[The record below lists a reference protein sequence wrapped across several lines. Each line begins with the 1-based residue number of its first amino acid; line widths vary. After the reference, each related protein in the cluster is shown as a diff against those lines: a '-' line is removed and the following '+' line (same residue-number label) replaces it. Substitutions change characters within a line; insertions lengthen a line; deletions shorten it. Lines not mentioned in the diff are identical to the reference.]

1 MKNFSISQKIHVPL
15 IASIAVGFVIIISSF
30 FSSVNEIKGDVYA
43 EEESTLRSFFN
54 EAIDEKNNIGITN
67 ALAISKNYYVVEA
80 LKSGNRALAIQGLS
94 EMSGLYKENTKFR
107 NIKIHI
113 HDRNVR
119 SFLRAWKP
127 KKWGDDL
134 SGFRHTINQVKASKQ
149 PLVAVELGR
158 AGLVLRGIS
167 PIIMQGEYLGSVEF
181 MQGLNSIVRDAKKKH
196 NMNVIIVMDNKYLDV
211 ATALKDAP
219 KLNGGYT
226 LAVRPEIIDKKFFAG
241 LKGLNIKDTKNVLT
255 NDNYF
260 IVSNPIVDFKGE
272 TVGYA
277 VVARDL
283 AYVDRVISQS
293 ESALLKQVIIMA
305 VIDMI
310 ILIFLLLVVK
320 YGVTK
325 PINHLEEVAVE
336 LAQGDADLT
345 KRIDI
350 KSGDEIGKAARGFN
364 TFIAKVE
371 EIAQKAQADAKAT
384 AEAKS
389 QVERNLQKSNMTIR
403 LSEGMID
410 GTVHNALDLQ
420 CGMKKNIDSLNTVNE
435 INKKTE
441 VVIHDVNIS
450 TDEVISTIS
459 NILEMTNDSRAN
471 SEQLNNSVEEINS
484 VISLIKDISDQ
495 TNLLALNAA
504 IEAARAGEHGRGF
517 AVVAD
522 EVRKLA
528 ERTQRATSEV
538 EASINILKQ
547 NSTNMVESS
556 EKTEVM
562 ASQSAE
568 KLDAFKEILSTLID
582 NAVLIKN
589 YNENISYKLFASLV
603 KLDHLI
609 YKTNGYMSIFEDKV
623 TGEFTDHHACNLGKW
638 YESGDGKTHFGHV
651 ASYQQLAAPHQHL
664 HDLIKEAIQCVNSG
678 DCLENSETVIAKFK
692 AAEEESKRLF
702 DIINT
707 IIEEG
712 EKGKA

>member
-1 MKNFSISQKIHVPL
+1 MQNLSISQKIHIPL

-30 FSSVNEIKGDVYA
+30 FSSVGEIQDEVYA
-43 EEESTLRSFFN
+43 EEEKTLRSVFR
-54 EAIDEKNNIGITN
+54 ESIDEKMNIGITN
-67 ALAISKNYYVVEA
+67 ALAISKNYYVIEA
-80 LKSGNRALAIQGLS
+80 LRRSDRALAIAGLG
-94 EMSGLYKENTKFR
+94 EMSTLYKENTKFR

-127 KKWGDDL
+127 EKWGDDL
-134 SGFRHTINQVKASKQ
+134 SGFRHTINQVKSSKQ

-167 PIIMQGEYLGSVEF
+167 PIIMGGEYLGSVEF
-181 MQGLNSIVRDAKKKH
+181 MQGLNSIVRDAKKKK

-219 KLNGGYT
+219 KLNGKYT
-226 LAVRPEIIDKKFFAG
+226 LAVRPEIVDKPFFAS
-241 LKGLNIKDTKNVLT
+241 LKGVNIKDTKNVLT
-255 NDNYF
+255 NDRYF
-260 IVSNPIVDFKGE
+260 ITSNPIVDFRGE

-293 ESALLKQVIIMA
+293 ESALLQQVIIMA
-305 VIDMI
+305 CIDLF
-310 ILIFLLLVVK
+310 ILVFLLLVVK
-320 YGVTK
+320 YGVTR
-325 PINHLEEVAVE
+325 PITDFEQTALE

-345 KRIDI
+345 KRIEI
-350 KSGDEIGKAARGFN
+350 KSNDEIGKAARGFN

-371 EIAQKAQADAKAT
+371 DIAKKAQADARAT
-384 AEAKS
+384 EEAKHE
-389 QVERNLQKSNMTIR
+389 VERNLQKSDMTIK

-420 CGMKKNIDSLNTVNE
+420 CGMKKNIESLNTVNE

-459 NILEMTNDSRAN
+459 RILEMTNDSHAN
-471 SEQLNNSVEEINS
+471 SEQLNNSVEEINN

-562 ASQSAE
+562 ATQSAE
-568 KLDAFKEILSTLID
+568 KLDAFKATLSTLID
-582 NAVLIKN
+582 NAVTIKN

-609 YKTNGYMSIFEDKV
+609 YKTNGYMSIFENKV
-623 TGEFTDHHACNLGKW
+623 TGEFTDHRSCSLGKW
-638 YESGDGKTHFGHV
+638 YESGEGKAHFSHV
-651 ASYQQLAAPHQHL
+651 ASYKKLETPHQKV
-664 HDLIKEAIQCVNSG
+664 HDLVKEAIACIG
-678 DCLENSETVIAKFK
+678 PDECLEKSPHVIAKFK
-692 AAEEESKRLF
+692 AAEEESKKLF

-707 IIEEG
+707 IIDEG

>member
-1 MKNFSISQKIHVPL
+1 VTRP
-15 IASIAVGFVIIISSF
+15 
-30 FSSVNEIKGDVYA
+30 
-43 EEESTLRSFFN
+43 
-54 EAIDEKNNIGITN
+54 ITDF
-67 ALAISKNYYVVEA
+67 E
-80 LKSGNRALAIQGLS
+80 
-94 EMSGLYKENTKFR
+94 
-107 NIKIHI
+107 H
-113 HDRNVR
+113 
-119 SFLRAWKP
+119 
-127 KKWGDDL
+127 
-134 SGFRHTINQVKASKQ
+134 
-149 PLVAVELGR
+149 
-158 AGLVLRGIS
+158 
-167 PIIMQGEYLGSVEF
+167 
-181 MQGLNSIVRDAKKKH
+181 
-196 NMNVIIVMDNKYLDV
+196 
-211 ATALKDAP
+211 TAL
-219 KLNGGYT
+219 
-226 LAVRPEIIDKKFFAG
+226 
-241 LKGLNIKDTKNVLT
+241 
-255 NDNYF
+255 
-260 IVSNPIVDFKGE
+260 
-272 TVGYA
+272 
-277 VVARDL
+277 
-283 AYVDRVISQS
+283 
-293 ESALLKQVIIMA
+293 
-305 VIDMI
+305 
-310 ILIFLLLVVK
+310 
-320 YGVTK
+320 
-325 PINHLEEVAVE
+325 E

-345 KRIDI
+345 KRIEV
-350 KSGDEIGKAARGFN
+350 KSNDEIGKAARGFN

-371 EIAQKAQADAKAT
+371 EIAQKAQTDAKAT
-384 AEAKS
+384 EVAKRE
-389 QVERNLQKSNMTIR
+389 VERNLQKSDMTIK

-459 NILEMTNDSRAN
+459 SILEMTNDSRVN
-471 SEQLNNSVEEINS
+471 SEQLNNSVEEINN

-568 KLDAFKEILSTLID
+568 RLDAFKSILSTLID
-582 NAVLIKN
+582 NAVMIKN

-609 YKTNGYMSIFEDKV
+609 YKTNGYMSIFENKV
-623 TGEFTDHHACNLGKW
+623 TGEFVDHRTCSLGTW
-638 YESGDGKTHFGHV
+638 YESGDGKEHFGQV
-651 ASYQQLAAPHQHL
+651 PSYGKMAVPHQKV
-664 HDLIKEAIQCVNSG
+664 HDLIKDAIKCINTDECLGNS
-678 DCLENSETVIAKFK
+678 DHVIATFK
-692 AAEEESKRLF
+692 AAEEESKKLF

>member
-1 MKNFSISQKIHVPL
+1 MQNSNLSISQKIHIPL
-15 IASIAVGFVIIISSF
+15 IASIFIGFVIVISSF
-30 FSSVNEIKGDVYA
+30 FSSLSEIREDVYTD
-43 EEESTLRSFFN
+43 EDQTLRKTFSK
-54 EAIDEKNNIGITN
+54 AIDEKMNIGITN
-67 ALAISKNYYVVEA
+67 ALAISKNYFVIDA
-80 LKSGNRALAIQGLS
+80 LKRSDRATAIEGLN
-94 EMSGLYKENTKFR
+94 EMSALYKDNTKFH

-113 HDRNVR
+113 HDKNVR

-127 KKWGDDL
+127 EKWGDDL
-134 SGFRHTINQVKASKQ
+134 SGFRHTINQVKTSKK
-149 PLVAVELGR
+149 PLVAIELGR

-167 PIIMQGEYLGSVEF
+167 PIMMKGEYLGSVEF
-181 MQGLNSIVRDAKKKH
+181 MQGLNSIVRDAKK
-196 NMNVIIVMDNKYLDV
+196 NGMNIIIMMDNKYLDV

-219 KLNGGYT
+219 KIKGYT
-226 LAVRPEIIDKKFFAG
+226 LAVRPQIIDKAFFKS
-241 LKGLNIKDTKNVLT
+241 LDGLNLKDTKNPIIT
-255 NDNYF
+255 DKYF
-260 IVSNPIVDFKGE
+260 MTSNPIVDFKGE

-283 AYVDRVISQS
+283 AHVDRVISQS
-293 ESALLKQVIIMA
+293 EGALLRQVIIMA
-305 VIDMI
+305 VIDVL
-310 ILIFLLLVVK
+310 ILVFLLLVVK
-320 YGVTK
+320 YGVTR
-325 PINHLEEVAVE
+325 PINHLEEVALE

-350 KSGDEIGKAARGFN
+350 KSNDEIGKAARGFN

-384 AEAKS
+384 AEAKTE
-389 QVERNLQKSNMTIR
+389 VERNLQKSNMTIK

-420 CGMKKNIDSLNTVNE
+420 CGMKKNIESLNTVNE

-441 VVIHDVNIS
+441 VVIHDVNVS
-450 TDEVISTIS
+450 TDNVISTIGR
-459 NILEMTNDSRAN
+459 ILEMTNDSRAN
-471 SEQLNNSVEEINS
+471 SEQLNNSVEEINN

-528 ERTQRATSEV
+528 EKTQRATSEV

-547 NSTNMVESS
+547 NSVNMVESS

-582 NAVLIKN
+582 NAVTIKN

-609 YKTNGYMSIFEDKV
+609 FKTNGYMSIFENKI
-623 TGEFTDHHACNLGKW
+623 TGEFTDHHSCNLGKW
-638 YESGDGKTHFGHV
+638 YETGEGKSDFGHV
-651 ASYQQLAAPHQHL
+651 ESYKKLDLPHQQVHN
-664 HDLIKEAIQCVNSG
+664 LIKEAIECIKVDG
-678 DCLENSETVIAKFK
+678 CLENSTEVIRKFK
-692 AAEEESKRLF
+692 AAEEESKKLF